1 MMYYFVGAS
10 RPEIKPFIFSG
21 ALKTGKRTSVMC
33 AIVDGDPPFHFM
45 WLKDGKELT
54 ESSSLNIHRIDEYTS
69 KIDITNLGPEHNGN
83 YTCRVSNTAGSD
95 QHSEMLL
102 MRSNYLNY
110 NSFESLSFVS
120 RL

>member
-1 MMYYFVGAS
+1 MKILFLMNYFVGAS
-10 RPEIKPFIFSG
+10 RPEINPFNFSG

-33 AIVDGDPPFHFM
+33 AIVDGDPPFHFV

-54 ESSSLNIHRIDEYTS
+54 ESSSMNIHRIDEYTS

-102 MRSNYLNY
+102 MKSKIC
-110 NSFESLSFVS
+110 
-120 RL
+120 